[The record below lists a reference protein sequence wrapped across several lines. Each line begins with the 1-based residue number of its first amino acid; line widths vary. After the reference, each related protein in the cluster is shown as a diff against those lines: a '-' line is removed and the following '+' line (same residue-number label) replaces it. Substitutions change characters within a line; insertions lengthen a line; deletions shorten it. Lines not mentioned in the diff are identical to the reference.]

1 MSGTLRRLPARR
13 HMAKKLNPQVIAAAR
28 KRGNRAERRE
38 QEKQR
43 FHDEI
48 AENRNSGGVI
58 VIPPPESQT
67 PAAEHKKLRVAAYC
81 RVSTQEEE
89 QVGSFEMQVL
99 HFKQKIEGNP
109 DWELVEIFK
118 DEGISG
124 TSINKRLGFQKMM
137 TAAQNGEI
145 DLIITKSISRFGR
158 NIVDVEANLRLL
170 AELNPPVTV
179 EFEAEGLTSN
189 GGGMTK
195 LIITLLSALAEM
207 ESRQKGDAI
216 SAGIRWR
223 MEEGIYRFSVHN
235 TLGYYRDHF
244 GRLVIE
250 PTEAKIVEYIY
261 ESCLEGVS
269 PADIAR
275 SLTEQGVETPTGKE
289 RWLPSTVKGI
299 LTNEKY
305 CGDALMQ
312 KTYTIDSITHKQ
324 RKNQKL
330 NKFFKENHH
339 KAIISRPDWVKVQKI
354 LSTRQYASNQG
365 TIQRMKSHVVA
376 KRAKNGYLPDAF
388 VLDPR
393 WSTSERQEFLNIL
406 VAGKTQ

>member
-1 MSGTLRRLPARR
+1 
-13 HMAKKLNPQVIAAAR
+13 MAKKLNPQVIAAAR
-28 KRGNRAERRE
+28 KRGNRAERR
-38 QEKQR
+38 QLEKQR
-43 FHDEI
+43 LHEEI
-48 AENRNSGGVI
+48 AQNKSSGGVV
-58 VIPPPESQT
+58 VIPPPQSET
-67 PAAEHKKLRVAAYC
+67 PAAERPKLRVAAYC

-109 DWELVEIFK
+109 DWELVEIFQ

-124 TSINKRLGFQKMM
+124 TSTHNRKGFQRMM
-137 TAAQNGEI
+137 TAAENGEI

-158 NIVDVEANLRLL
+158 NIVDVEANLRRL

-179 EFEAEGLTSN
+179 EFESEGLTSN

-195 LIITLLSALAEM
+195 LLITLLSALAEM
-207 ESRQKGDAI
+207 ESRQKGEAI

-223 MEEGIYRFSVHN
+223 MAEGIYRFSVHN

-261 ESCLEGVS
+261 ESCLEGAS
-269 PADIAR
+269 PADIAK
-275 SLTEQGVETPTGKE
+275 SLTEQGVETPTGKDK
-289 RWLPSTVKGI
+289 WLPATIKGI
-299 LTNEKY
+299 LSNEKY
-305 CGDALMQ
+305 CGDVLMQ
-312 KTYTIDSITHKQ
+312 KTYTIDSLTHKK

-339 KAIISRPDWVKVQKI
+339 KAIISRSDWERVQQI
-354 LSTRQYASNQG
+354 LKTRQYVSVNGALRHIKN
-365 TIQRMKSHVVA
+365 HVVA
-376 KRAKNGYLPDAF
+376 KRAKSGYLPDAY
-388 VLDPR
+388 VLDSR
-393 WSTSERQEFLNIL
+393 WTATERREFLKMIDEE
-406 VAGKTQ
+406 KTTKGDY